1 MLITSSYFVPFAC
14 GTFHL
19 LYFLYYFDK
28 WGGKKRVTF
37 VTWWFSRAL
46 LLRICMNAP
55 VPTVMAQLIVTP
67 LVYRLLL
74 CCTQLLAHPV
84 LQRAL
89 LSGVVN
95 QSIPGDHL
103 SLRLRTYAYA
113 IAYPS
118 LWELSH
124 VSDRSVQAGLHS
136 MIISSSGTLAFFF
149 FTLHL
154 WHLHLFAVLYLYHY
168 SGKNKIQSCLSLKTQ
183 QMRLKVPTKLTLCC
197 ISSAL
202 SKSCSG
208 FTPSLCNF
216 YRHWQYNVYHSLL
229 KCGRTELPS
238 SVISVGLNWNLL

>member
-1 MLITSSYFVPFAC
+1 MVLKSSATQNLYEC
-14 GTFHL
+14 SCTHCHGTA
-19 LYFLYYFDK
+19 DCNT
-28 WGGKKRVTF
+28 R
-37 VTWWFSRAL
+37 
-46 LLRICMNAP
+46 
-55 VPTVMAQLIVTP
+55 P

-183 QMRLKVPTKLTLCC
+183 QMRLKVSTKLTLCC